1 MRRMKPV
8 IQIYDSEEDVLR
20 TLATA
25 EKEGHITETII
36 EEYVNKLYAMPVKWR
51 CRK

>member
-8 IQIYDSEEDVLR
+8 IQIYDSEEGVLR

-25 EKEGHITETII
+25 ETVCNAGFMEVPE
-36 EEYVNKLYAMPVKWR
+36 VFLYAG
-51 CRK
+51 